1 MSVLLG
7 LLGGSAVASVGPG
20 DAQELRVG
28 GVLVDVRE
36 QGEWDTGHAPNAKHH
51 RLFGLAHAD
60 GPRLEGSNAGRV
72 RWVRESFG
80 GRRGADQG
88 RHGAVNLTGGLT
100 GSQAACPPI
109 LNRRE
114 KDQ

>member
-1 MSVLLG
+1 MLLR
-7 LLGGSAVASVGPG
+7 LLGGSAIASVGPG
-20 DAQELRVG
+20 DAQELLRVG
-28 GVLVDVRE
+28 AVLVDARE

-51 RLFGLAHAD
+51 SLCGLAHVD
-60 GPRLEGSNAGRV
+60 GPPLEGSNAGRV
-72 RWVRESFG
+72 RSVRETFG
-80 GRRGADQG
+80 GRDRGADQ
-88 RHGAVNLTGGLT
+88 RRLDAVNLTGGLA